1 MLFSRAAVIFILCTS
16 AALELAAQT
25 ESARLRSE
33 AIWQRTSPNAKSLDG
48 PVLYQIIFRS
58 SATPGHLPKIS
69 NNFTLADS
77 LISED
82 VNGIHIGTLLVDSSG
97 MITFANGQNLVTSI
111 TAGAGLTGGTITSTG
126 TLALDTNFTDARY
139 AVSSSLTSYL
149 LLSGGIMS
157 GPLQLSGAPT
167 TSLEAAS
174 KAYVDAQFQAARN
187 SVGVLAADYEFDET
201 SGTVFADSSG
211 FSNAATSLV
220 GGIAP
225 GAAGH
230 TGKAI
235 SFSGG
240 VLQATNVPDSPQ
252 VWVEAWLSFSPGPFL
267 GTILKKT
274 GSYTLQLN
282 SGSVTFSVTAA
293 NGSCSA
299 QSAPLPFGGFVHAGG
314 WYNGLTVVAEANGK
328 TTEVSCTQG
337 PLIAAGAPLYIGATD
352 SSGTNS
358 FPGTL
363 DEVRIRTVAPPAQPT
378 PPTPTNQYCGS
389 TASTA
394 GKFSFSSSTGYRAAA
409 LMCQQTCSSP
419 AATMCLAADMVHSAQ
434 LGISLPSGV
443 WYSSGV
449 YVPLTPTSPFVNDC
463 NGWTENVGGTPYDGP
478 SWVTGAPSAATCST
492 SQPIACCTLK

>member
-1 MLFSRAAVIFILCTS
+1 MAG
-16 AALELAAQT
+16 
-25 ESARLRSE
+25 LRSA
-33 AIWQRTSPNAKSLDG
+33 AIWQRTSPVAQELDG

-69 NNFTLADS
+69 NSFTLANS

-82 VNGIHIGTLLVDSSG
+82 VNGIHIGNLLVDSTG
-97 MITFANGQNLVTSI
+97 MVTFANGQSFPGVVTSI
-111 TAGAGLTGGTITSTG
+111 TAGAGLTGGTITTTG
-126 TLALDTNFTDARY
+126 TVALDTSFTDARY
-139 AVSSSLTSYL
+139 ASASSLVSYMP
-149 LLSGGIMS
+149 LSGGTMS
-157 GPLQLSGAPT
+157 GPLQLSGAPIT
-167 TSLEAAS
+167 ALQAAS
-174 KAYVDAQFQAARN
+174 KAYVDAAAKN
-187 SVGVLAADYEFDET
+187 SVGVLAADYELDEA

-211 FSNAATSLV
+211 FNNAATSLI

-225 GAAGH
+225 GSAGH

-235 SFSGG
+235 SFAGG
-240 VLQATNVPDSPQ
+240 VLQATSVPDSPQ
-252 VWVEAWLSFSPGPFL
+252 VWVEAWVSFGPGPFL

-274 GSYTLQLN
+274 GSYTLQVN
-282 SGSVTFSVTAA
+282 TGSVTFSVAAA
-293 NGSCSA
+293 NGNCSA
-299 QSAPLPFGGFVHAGG
+299 QSAPLPFGAFVHAGG

-328 TTEVSCTQG
+328 TTEVPCTQG

-363 DEVRIRTVAPPAQPT
+363 DEVRIRTVAPPAAQPT

-389 TASTA
+389 TASTT
-394 GKFSFSSSTGYRAAA
+394 GKFSFSSSNGYRAAA
-409 LMCQQTCSSP
+409 LLCQQTCNSA
-419 AATMCLAADMVHSAQ
+419 AATMCSATDMVHSAQ